1 MPDLEEMTPGQ
12 ILADTNVATFI
23 ESLALGIA
31 RAQRELD
38 RNSLETAVAIASERP
53 EFSDRSL
60 LELGF
65 SPTFYHFQYADVE
78 VSLQITMR
86 VERST
91 SVSVGLSADFSH
103 STSSTAQGTGT
114 ATITVR
120 TGGSSP
126 ATARIRLSQ
135 AGPGSVTTGATR
147 VELVNGAGTT
157 PQQVSIVANSLRRT
171 ANALADRMGQ
181 TTPTDA
187 VPEVLR
193 AQVQLVAGGTPIQ
206 ATTDNTGTYTVTTPN
221 RIEINARPALGARA
235 WVTVTAAGSVTL
247 IGSDTATWPAVPNP
261 ETAAT
266 SAIDALS
273 GYTAVLLFRAGKSV
287 SNPHFV
293 FNKSDELEPSTEVD
307 RIVAWAEF
315 LKARPTMNVKVVGY
329 TDQSGT
335 DGYNQTLSLARAN
348 HVLNFLREQGVAAG
362 QLAAEGRGETN
373 PVENAPGQQRLVNR
387 RVELELVGATQNVVL
402 VQSVSTGNA
411 VIWGASRP
419 SFSAGAGEVLAQD
432 DGKDAVAFGTSYV
445 EVSGHSFYTSLPASP
460 RTPNTVFVP
469 GPTPESAA
477 AALADS
483 ILASANVDAYA
494 SGRVVLLLP
503 VGSHAILTLESTAR
517 SAAANSLALAADGS
531 LSREAGFSGAADSGE
546 VNNGDTVTLG
556 ATTLTA
562 RTTTPVGANEFARGA
577 DASATAGNLAAAVS
591 AVSGFSGAAS
601 GDRVTVT
608 GPLNTALGTSNAAAF
623 VLSGTRLVGQQNVP
637 REERNT
643 AVAVG
648 LNVEV
653 GYQRRFGLEVTGN
666 SRIAAR
672 LVSIPAPVELL
683 DEIRTFLSGNN
694 P

>member
-38 RNSLETAVAIASERP
+38 RNSLETAIAIASERP

-86 VERST
+86 VERTT
-91 SVSVGLSADFSH
+91 SVNVGLSADFSH
-103 STSSTAQGTGT
+103 GTSSTAQGTGT

-120 TGGSSP
+120 VGGNSP
-126 ATARIRLSQ
+126 ATARIRLAQ

-157 PQQVSIVANSLRRT
+157 PQQVSIVPNSLRRT

-181 TTPTDA
+181 TSPLDA

-193 AQVQLVAGGTPIQ
+193 AEVQLVPGGTPIQ
-206 ATTDNTGTYTVTTPN
+206 ATTDNTSVYTVTTPN
-221 RIEINARPALGARA
+221 RIEIHARPARGARA
-235 WVTVTAAGSVTL
+235 WVSVQAAGTISL
-247 IGSDTATWPAVPNP
+247 IGSDTATWPSAPNP
-261 ETAAT
+261 ETAAA
-266 SAIDALS
+266 SAIDALT
-273 GYTAVLLFRAGKSV
+273 GYTARLLFRAGKSV

-293 FNKSDELEPSTEVD
+293 FNKSNELEPPAEVD
-307 RIVAWAEF
+307 RIIAWAEF
-315 LKARPTMNVKVVGY
+315 LKANPTVNVKVVGY

-335 DGYNQTLSLARAN
+335 DGYNQTLSLARASW
-348 HVLNFLREQGVAAG
+348 VLAFLRDQGVAAG
-362 QLAAEGRGETN
+362 QLSAEGRGETN

-387 RVELELVGATQNVVL
+387 RVELELVGPTQNVVA
-402 VQSVSTGNA
+402 VESVATGVA
-411 VIWGASRP
+411 AQWGGGRP
-419 SFSAGAGEVLAQD
+419 SFSAGAGTVLVAQD
-432 DGKDAVAFGTSYV
+432 GTDAISFGTSFV
-445 EVSGHSFYTSLPASP
+445 EVSGRFFYTALPGTP
-460 RTPNTVFVP
+460 QTPNSVFVP
-469 GPTPESAA
+469 GPTAESAA
-477 AALADS
+477 TALADS
-483 ILASANVDAYA
+483 ILANASVDAFA
-494 SGRVVLLLP
+494 SGRVVHLLP

-517 SAAANSLALAADGS
+517 NASANSLALAADGS

-546 VNNGDTVTLG
+546 VNNGDTITLG
-556 ATTLTA
+556 STTLTA
-562 RTTTPVGANEFARGA
+562 RTTTPVGANEFARGSTA
-577 DASATAGNLAAAVS
+577 AATASNLATAIN
-591 AVSGFSGAAS
+591 AVSGFSGAPS

-608 GPLNTALGTSNAAAF
+608 GPLNTALGTSNPAAF
-623 VLSGTRLVGQQNVP
+623 VLSGTRLAGQQNVP

-648 LNVEV
+648 LNVDV
-653 GYQRRFGLEVTGN
+653 GYQRKFGLEVTGN

>member
-91 SVSVGLSADFSH
+91 SVTVGVSADFSH
-103 STSSTAQGTGT
+103 SSSSTAQGTGT

-120 TGGSSP
+120 TGGNSP
-126 ATARIRLSQ
+126 ATARIRLAQ
-135 AGPGSVTTGATR
+135 AGAGSVTTGATR

-157 PQQVSIVANSLRRT
+157 PQQVSIVPNSLRRT

-181 TTPTDA
+181 TSPVDA

-193 AQVQLVAGGTPIQ
+193 AEVQLVPGGTPIQ
-206 ATTDNTGTYTVTTPN
+206 ATTDNTSVFTVTTPN
-221 RIEINARPALGARA
+221 RIEIHARPARGARA
-235 WVTVTAAGSVTL
+235 WVSVSAAGTLSL
-247 IGSDTATWPAVPNP
+247 IGGDSATWPAVPNP
-261 ETAAT
+261 ETAAAT
-266 SAIDALS
+266 AVDALA
-273 GYTAVLLFRAGKSV
+273 GYTAALLFRAGKSV

-293 FNKSDELEPSTEVD
+293 FNKSNELEPSTEVD
-307 RIVAWAEF
+307 RIIAWAEF
-315 LKARPTMNVKVVGY
+315 LKANPTVNVKVVGY

-335 DGYNQTLSLARAN
+335 DGYNQTLSVARAN
-348 HVLNFLREQGVAAG
+348 FVLNYLRDQGVAAG
-362 QLAAEGRGETN
+362 QMAAEGRGETN
-373 PVENAPGQQRLVNR
+373 PVENAPGQARLVNR
-387 RVELELVGATQNVVL
+387 RVELELVGPTQNVVAIE
-402 VQSVSTGNA
+402 SVATGA
-411 VIWGASRP
+411 AAQWGAGRP
-419 SFSAGAGEVLAQD
+419 SFSAGAGTVILAQD
-432 DGKDAVAFGTSYV
+432 GADAVAFGTSFV
-445 EVSGHSFYTSLPASP
+445 EVSGRFFYVALPGSP
-460 RTPNTVFVP
+460 QTPNSVWVP
-469 GPTPESAA
+469 GPTAESAA
-477 AALADS
+477 TALADS
-483 ILASANVDAYA
+483 ILANASVDAYA
-494 SGRVVLLLP
+494 SGRVVHLLP
-503 VGSHAILTLESTAR
+503 VGSHALLTLESTAR
-517 SAAANSLALAADGS
+517 NAAANSLALTADGS

-577 DASATAGNLAAAVS
+577 TAAATATNLAAAVS

-653 GYQRRFGLEVTGN
+653 GYQRKFGLEVTGN

>member
-12 ILADTNVATFI
+12 ILADTNVATFV

-38 RNSLETAVAIASERP
+38 RNSLETAVALASERP

-91 SVSVGLSADFSH
+91 SVNVGLSADFGH
-103 STSSTAQGTGT
+103 SSSSTAQGTGT

-120 TGGSSP
+120 VGGNSP

-135 AGPGSVTTGATR
+135 PGTGSVTVGATR
-147 VELVNGAGTT
+147 VELVSGSATAPN
-157 PQQVSIVANSLRRT
+157 VSIVPNSLRRT

-193 AQVQLVAGGTPIQ
+193 AQVQLVPGGTPIQ
-206 ATTDNTGTYTVTTPN
+206 ATTDNTSVFTVTTPN
-221 RIEINARPALGARA
+221 RIEIHARPARGARA
-235 WVTVTAAGSVTL
+235 WVSVSAAGTISL

-261 ETAAT
+261 ETAAAT
-266 SAIDALS
+266 AVDALP
-273 GYTAVLLFRAGKSV
+273 GYTAALLFRAGKSV

-293 FNKSDELEPSTEVD
+293 FNKSNELEPPTEAD
-307 RIVAWAEF
+307 RMIAWAEF
-315 LKARPTMNVKVVGY
+315 LKANPTVNVKVVGY
-329 TDQSGT
+329 TDQSGA

-348 HVLNFLREQGVAAG
+348 FVLNYLRDQGVAAG

-373 PVENAPGQQRLVNR
+373 PVENAPGQQKLVNR
-387 RVELELVGATQNVVL
+387 RVELELVGATQNVVA
-402 VQSVSTGNA
+402 VESVATGVA
-411 VIWGASRP
+411 AQWGGGRP
-419 SFSAGAGEVLAQD
+419 SFSAGAGTVLMAL
-432 DGKDAVAFGTSYV
+432 DGTDAIAFGTSFV
-445 EVSGHSFYTSLPASP
+445 EVSGRFFYVALPGTP
-460 RTPNTVFVP
+460 QTPNSVWVP
-469 GPTPESAA
+469 GATAESAA
-477 AALADS
+477 TALADS
-483 ILASANVDAYA
+483 ILANASVDAYA
-494 SGRVVLLLP
+494 SGRVVHLLP
-503 VGSHAILTLESTAR
+503 AGSHALLTLESTAR
-517 SAAANSLALAADGS
+517 SAAANSLALSADGS

-577 DASATAGNLAAAVS
+577 TAAATATNLAAAVS

-601 GDRVTVT
+601 DDRVTVT